1 MQARSNRSEWTV
13 AQSATFA
20 ARRDFELLQLL
31 STDRRA
37 LAAARRLGGR
47 FTSGRTVTEDAE
59 ASLPG
64 RRRKRTSTSTK
75 ATDSSAKAASN
86 RQQRTPSKPNSAE
99 RRSTKRLKKYLADEG
114 WLKKKE
120 QMKPKD
126 ERRTDERPTAGP
138 TAADPK
144 LPHAADPGGTAAEQP
159 SPHSSEP
166 PEEEADEDEIMA
178 SDDDAP
184 RREPTPPSRRRQ
196 SSLVRI
202 PASKRRGGKRGKSK
216 RARPGR

>member
-1 MQARSNRSEWTV
+1 MFEARPTSSRHGAE
-13 AQSATFA
+13 A
-20 ARRDFELLQLL
+20 ALEADRERGDPGPCLQPKPKPKPSRDQ
-31 STDRRA
+31 RPH
-37 LAAARRLGGR
+37 
-47 FTSGRTVTEDAE
+47 TVTEDAE

-126 ERRTDERPTAGP
+126 ERRNDERPTAGP

-166 PEEEADEDEIMA
+166 PEEEADEIMA